1 MKDIHGLLAI
11 RIDGSWTEKGM
22 RLVTELAAKCEK
34 GIFYEHPASGSKCVH
49 IHGLVYGWGKGEDTL
64 RNLLKSINGGSSYE
78 CKDKI
83 RPRHKDSP
91 VVNED
96 YIAYMSKG
104 KYDPMYNSGFS
115 EELVSEQKAKGY
127 DRVDVS
133 GGKLVIRRGVNV
145 DGESSN
151 RKTRKELVQGIVEDL
166 GDSIRRADER
176 DICEVI
182 RKHLIRNN
190 EVIGMYKV
198 IDLYDSVLMYAH
210 PDKWIDMVSAKII
223 SRTRI

>member
-1 MKDIHGLLAI
+1 MKVENLIAI
-11 RIDGSWTEKGM
+11 RVDGAWTEKGLSLTTE
-22 RLVTELAAKCEK
+22 LVTKCQK
-34 GIFYEHPASGSKCVH
+34 AIFYEHPSTPSKGVH
-49 IHGLVYGWGKGEDTL
+49 IHGLIYGFNRKEDTL
-64 RNLLKSINGGSSYE
+64 RNLLKGITDKSYE

-83 RPRHKDSP
+83 RPRQKDSP
-91 VVNED
+91 EVNED

-104 KYDPMYNSGFS
+104 KYDPVYNSGFD
-115 EELVSEQKAKGY
+115 EELVNSQKAKGY
-127 DRVDVS
+127 DVVDIS
-133 GGKLVIRRGVNV
+133 GGKLVIKKGIKGV
-145 DGESSN
+145 DGKSSD

-166 GDSIRRADER
+166 GDGIRRADER

-190 EVIGMYKV
+190 EVIGMWKV

-223 SRTRI
+223 SRSRV